1 MAGDNKHHL
10 EYTKMSGVGVYIMKH
25 SITTKLHPMKN
36 ILLLMGIALLLLV
49 AAARATAA
57 PPMIQFR
64 LVVDNPTADSEP
76 MTEVQPDNS
85 SRPPEVLN
93 VQKAVLLDS
102 SDLKNAKAG
111 VDGLQQPMIEIKFT
125 DDGAKRLADVTGKN
139 LGERLAIVF
148 DGRLYSAPRINAA
161 ITGGEAQING
171 HFTKEQSEN
180 FAARIN
186 GSPVQVH
193 KSLNWSRIGFS
204 CFAVLFAAATGI
216 VVWMTIRRKDAP
228 PAV

>member
-1 MAGDNKHHL
+1 
-10 EYTKMSGVGVYIMKH
+10 
-25 SITTKLHPMKN
+25 MKN
-36 ILLLMGIALLLLV
+36 ILLLMGIALLSLV
-49 AAARATAA
+49 AAIHATAA

-85 SRPPEVLN
+85 PIKPDVLN

-111 VDGLQQPMIEIKFT
+111 ADSFQQPIIEIKFT
-125 DDGAKRLADVTGKN
+125 DDGAKRFADVTGKN
-139 LGERLAIVF
+139 VGKRLAIVI

-171 HFTKEQSEN
+171 HFTKEQAEN
-180 FAARIN
+180 FAARTN

-193 KSLNWSRIGFS
+193 KSLNWSRIGFY

-216 VVWMTIRRKDAP
+216 VVWRAIRRKDAP
-228 PAV
+228 PAA